1 MHHRRKRNR
10 RLTVS
15 YLLALSLIT
24 AIIVGQYLALQINA
38 ANKGSQTNAIFISGQ
53 QLNLS
58 QRIAFLIDEL
68 RLSQDIHRYL
78 ELQERAYTAIDQ
90 MRAENEQLIN
100 GDRNVPLRRPS
111 TQLQTVYFDE
121 PHNLNRTVKIF
132 LTHAT
137 SLANRPIGSIEAS
150 DPILD
155 KIITLAEQE
164 LYQGLNAAMEL
175 HRQELLANQN
185 TAQLLHSLFL
195 AIGMGVLI
203 VVAAF
208 IFMPLVSAIKQHVR
222 SIEQDNQSLQRVST
236 ARQAF
241 IQCMVRQ
248 VKQPIAA
255 LIDHAES
262 IKLADDAN
270 NPQLLKQL
278 LDIRNNVDLL
288 NNYVQDF
295 SLITELQSLNAN
307 DLLLPLSDVVEIAQ
321 QYQCHFYAV
330 AKVSEDEYLA
340 LNKHHLILFIETLK
354 RLTTSH
360 HNQPVSMQLAHSHRG
375 LQLIF
380 NLPVIDANSL
390 PFKHED
396 GDNQDSRALLLSTL
410 AKLYNGRCHYDS
422 NDSQLVCHLH
432 C

>member
-1 MHHRRKRNR
+1 MPHHRKRNR

-15 YLLALSLIT
+15 YLLALVLIA

-38 ANKGSQTNAIFISGQ
+38 ANKASQTNAIFISGQ

-58 QRIAFLIDEL
+58 QRIAFLINEL

-78 ELQERAYTAIDQ
+78 EQQQRAYTAIEQ
-90 MRAENEQLIN
+90 MRAEHEQLIN

-111 TQLQTVYFDE
+111 TQLQVVYFDE

-132 LTHAT
+132 LTHAA
-137 SLANRPIGSIEAS
+137 SLANRPIGSIESS
-150 DPILD
+150 DPIL
-155 KIITLAEQE
+155 KKTITLAEQE

-175 HRQELLANQN
+175 HRQELLTNQN

-195 AIGMGVLI
+195 AIGMGILI

-208 IFMPLVSAIKQHVR
+208 IFMPLVSTIKQHVR
-222 SIEQDNQSLQRVST
+222 RIEQDNQSLQRVST

-248 VKQPIAA
+248 VKQPVTA
-255 LIDHAES
+255 LIDHAEN
-262 IKLADDAN
+262 IKLADTDN
-270 NPQLLKQL
+270 QQLLKQL
-278 LDIRNNVDLL
+278 LDIRANVDLL
-288 NNYVQDF
+288 SNYVQDF

-307 DLLLPLSDVVEIAQ
+307 DLMLPLSDVVEIAQ

-330 AKVSEDEYLA
+330 AKVNEDEHLA
-340 LNKHHLILFIETLK
+340 LNKHHLILFIETLR

-360 HNQPVSMQLAHSHRG
+360 HNQPISMQLAHSHRG

-396 GDNQDSRALLLSTL
+396 GDNQDSRALLLNTL